1 MAFKVKTQSYLA
13 DAERALS
20 SCLDTIPFVRLRS
33 IEQAPPRNGDEAA
46 ALVVRLGLERGKELT
61 LLVECKSSGEPRL
74 ARDAVNQLL
83 RLSSGP
89 DTYGVFMAPYISPK
103 AAEICIA
110 SEIGYIDLAGNC
122 HLSFDNIYIER
133 QGTPNPFR
141 TKRKLR
147 SIYSKKTTR
156 VLRTLLSNPKRTW
169 KLQALADE
177 SRVSLGLV
185 SNVKERLLD
194 REWAV
199 SSSEGLSLAEP
210 EALLQQWVENYDSS
224 TNISQSF
231 YSLQSISELEN
242 ALALACRKERIKFA
256 LTSFSA
262 AVRYA
267 PAVRYRRVNAF
278 VSSPERLA
286 RALDI
291 KAVDSG
297 ANLILLTPYD
307 DGVFYEARDYEDIR
321 VVSPIQAYLDVRTSR
336 ERGEEAAEALLE
348 QTLRPS
354 W

>member
-1 MAFKVKTQSYLA
+1 MKPQKYLTR
-13 DAERALS
+13 AEQALR
-20 SCLDTIPFVRLRS
+20 SCLDTVPFVRVRD
-33 IEQAPPRNGDEAA
+33 IEQALDEAA
-46 ALVVRLGLERGKELT
+46 DLVVRIGLEGGAELT
-61 LLVECKSSGEPRL
+61 LLVEYKSSGEPRL

-83 RLSSGP
+83 RSSNVP
-89 DTYGVFMAPYISPK
+89 DTYGIFMAPYISPK
-103 AAEICIA
+103 AAEICVA
-110 SEIGYIDLAGNC
+110 SDIGYIDLAGNC
-122 HLSFDNIYIER
+122 RLSFDNVYVER
-133 QGTPNPFR
+133 QGKPNPFR
-141 TKRKLR
+141 SKRKLR

-156 VLRTLLSNPKRTW
+156 VLRILLSNPKRTW

-185 SNVKERLLD
+185 ANVKERLLD

-199 SSSEGLSLAEP
+199 SSSEGLSLTEP
-210 EALLQQWVENYDSS
+210 ETLLQEWVENYDFGK
-224 TNISQSF
+224 NISQSF
-231 YSLQSISELEN
+231 YSLQPISELEY
-242 ALALACRKERIKFA
+242 ALALACRKERIEFA

-278 VSSPERLA
+278 ASSTEKLA
-286 RALDI
+286 RVLDI

-307 DGVFYEARDYEDIR
+307 DGVFYDSRDYEGIR
-321 VVSPIQAYLDVRTSR
+321 VVSPIQAYLDVRSSR
-336 ERGEEAAEALLE
+336 ERGEEAAVALLE